1 MIEKKR
7 LMTLLDDT
15 LSASPADETELVAYG
30 VSSSLT
36 RFANSAIHQNVHED
50 DHLIVARVAM
60 GRRIGVVQTNRPEA
74 DALEAAVGKAVEIA
88 RQSPEVEGFPGF
100 PEAGAA
106 PDVDAFSKKT
116 ASIEPG
122 GRADGVAR
130 AVAVADEAGVTLS
143 GAFRTSVVSRA
154 VANTSG
160 TRQHYDATEA
170 FLSVFAADES
180 GVSGS
185 STAYGVS
192 VDGVDPAAV
201 ARTAVEKCRAAA
213 DPIDFPAEEIDVI
226 LEPRATSEI
235 MEWLNFTS
243 FGAKQVQEGQSFMAG
258 RVGEKVMGDA
268 VTIYD
273 DGLDPEGIP
282 IPFDFEGVPKRRVV
296 MIENGVV
303 KGPVYD
309 TLTAARDGV
318 QSTGHAG
325 IATFRGGPMPSN
337 LMIAAGEDSMDDL
350 MSRVERGLLITRF
363 HYINGLLDTK
373 KALFTGMTRDGTFL
387 VENGKIAG
395 AIKNLRFTDSM
406 LRAYSNVEGV
416 TRERQVAGRNW
427 GGIGSVTA
435 PAVLIRG
442 LRFTGTT
449 EF

>member
-1 MIEKKR
+1 MIEKST
-7 LMTLLDDT
+7 LVTLLDDT
-15 LSASPADETELVAYG
+15 LSRSPADETELTAYG

-36 RFANSAIHQNVHED
+36 RFANSEIHQNVHED
-50 DHLIVARVAM
+50 DHVIVARVAV

-74 DALEAAVGKAVEIA
+74 DALNAAIERAVQIA
-88 RQSPEVEGFPGF
+88 RESPEVAGF
-100 PEAGAA
+100 AGLPKADPA
-106 PDVDAFSKKT
+106 PKVDSFSRAT
-116 ASIEPG
+116 ASVEPDD
-122 GRADGVAR
+122 RAD
-130 AVAVADEAGVTLS
+130 AVAKAVALADEAGVTLS

-160 TRQHYDATEA
+160 TRQHYGATEA
-170 FLSVFAADES
+170 FLSVFASDEN

-185 STAYGVS
+185 STAYAVS
-192 VDGVDPAAV
+192 SDDVDPAKV
-201 ARTAVEKCRAAA
+201 AGVAIDKCRAAA
-213 DPIDFPAEEIDVI
+213 DPIDFEAGPIDVI

-258 RVGEKVMGDA
+258 RTGEKLMGEN

-273 DGLDPEGIP
+273 DGLDPAGMP

-296 MIENGVV
+296 MIENGVA

-309 TLTAARDGV
+309 SLTAARDGV
-318 QSTGHAG
+318 DSTGHGG

-337 LMIAAGEDSMDDL
+337 LFIAAGEDSLDDL
-350 MSRVERGLLITRF
+350 LSRVKRGLVVTRF

-387 VENGKIAG
+387 VEDGKIVN

-406 LRAYSNVEGV
+406 LRAYSNVDGV
-416 TRERQVAGRNW
+416 TRERQIAGRNW

-435 PAVLIRG
+435 PTMLIRDF
-442 LRFTGTT
+442 RFTGTT